1 MNVGNPNAAL
11 SRRARE
17 SDMPIIVY
25 DPRKGKSADS
35 EGALLKIKFSKAVK
49 DRIDGQ
55 TSR

>member
-1 MNVGNPNAAL
+1 MNVGYPNAVL

-17 SDMPIIVY
+17 SDMPIVVY

-35 EGALLKIKFSKAVK
+35 EGALLKIKFSKGTK